1 VEETSMTDPQDTS
14 TDGPDPAT
22 DDMKARYREA
32 LERKQNKQRSERLHP
47 EGDSPLHEPH
57 GRSGGK
63 REFRRKSG
71 G

>member
-1 VEETSMTDPQDTS
+1 MTDSEGTVDPDTS
-14 TDGPDPAT
+14 I
-22 DDMKARYREA
+22 DDVKARYRQA
-32 LERKQNKQRSERLHP
+32 LERKQRKQRSERLHP
-47 EGDSPLHEPH
+47 EGDSPLNEPH

>member
-1 VEETSMTDPQDTS
+1 MTDPQDST
-14 TDGPDPAT
+14 TDGADHGT

-32 LERKQNKQRSERLHP
+32 LERKKRQQHSDALHP
-47 EGDSPLHEPH
+47 EADSPMHETH